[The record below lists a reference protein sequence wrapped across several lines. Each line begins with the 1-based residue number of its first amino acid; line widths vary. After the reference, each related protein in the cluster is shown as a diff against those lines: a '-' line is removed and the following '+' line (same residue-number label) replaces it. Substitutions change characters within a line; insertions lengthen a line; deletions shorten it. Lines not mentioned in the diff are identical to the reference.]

1 MHAVIRSL
9 TKNYCVFS
17 FIVHSCKLQ
26 CLKFSVDECTYA
38 REEREKKSFIYLCTW
53 LCIFSSVQHWTLVHN
68 FLVIFWFQT
77 ERESEKNEKDIWA
90 KTDKQAQLK
99 PHDTHNR
106 YFSFFLFSLSSVYWF
121 QVSHIYGTEWL
132 KKDSLMHGSEW
143 MDSSITLPLY

>member
-1 MHAVIRSL
+1 MYVRTGGTRKKIIHI
-9 TKNYCVFS
+9 F
-17 FIVHSCKLQ
+17 VHLVVC
-26 CLKFSVDECTYA
+26 FFY
-38 REEREKKSFIYLCTW
+38 
-53 LCIFSSVQHWTLVHN
+53 SVQHWTLVHN

-106 YFSFFLFSLSSVYWF
+106 LFSFFLSFLSSVYCF
-121 QVSHIYGTEWL
+121 QVSHIYGTE